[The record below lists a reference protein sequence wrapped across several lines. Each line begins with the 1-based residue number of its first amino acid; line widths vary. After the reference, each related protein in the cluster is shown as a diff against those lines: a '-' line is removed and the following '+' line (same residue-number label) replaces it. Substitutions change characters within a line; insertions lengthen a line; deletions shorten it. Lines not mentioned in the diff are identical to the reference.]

1 MLWEWHPG
9 HPNLLPAFIDDSP
22 SRPVPKGWV
31 RKPYFSREGANVD
44 IRTGEGQRVFEDGP
58 YNDAPYILQG
68 FAPLPRFADS
78 YTLIGS
84 WVVGDTAAGIGIRED
99 DSLITK
105 DSSRFLPHVVLD

>member
-1 MLWEWHPG
+1 MSKDD
-9 HPNLLPAFIDDSP
+9 DDSFLAR
-22 SRPVPKGWV
+22 STRS
-31 RKPYFSREGANVD
+31 FQESAE
-44 IRTGEGQRVFEDGP
+44 QSGP
-58 YNDAPYILQG
+58 A
-68 FAPLPRFADS
+68 ASAS